1 MPIPFNITLNMRK
14 GPTEIEQESLPKNS
28 SVSSGLSSAAPDTG
42 LPATDAWPEAQRKRW
57 WDAAFQRIRAWG
69 MPIIILAALVGA
81 WELWVQVGDV
91 PKWQLPAPSAIAVE
105 LAESRALLWDNTL
118 VTLKEVALGFLAA
131 LAAGVILAALI
142 TYSRILESSIYP
154 IVIASQTVPVIA
166 IAPLL
171 LIWVGYG
178 IEPKIIIVALI
189 AFYPIAVN
197 TVDGMKSVDPD
208 MVSMMRSLGASRW
221 QIFSKLQVPT
231 SLPFMFSG
239 IKIGISVSV
248 IAAVIAEWVGGNAGL
263 GYLITYSQPLF
274 LTARVFAA
282 IVLLSVMGISL
293 FALAS
298 LLERL
303 MLPWYHTEKKAKSLG
318 RI

>member
-1 MPIPFNITLNMRK
+1 MRK
-14 GPTEIEQESLPKNS
+14 DPTESEQESLPKDS
-28 SVSSGLSSAAPDTG
+28 SVSSGLSSVALESPG
-42 LPATDAWPEAQRKRW
+42 LRSTDEWPEAPKSGRW
-57 WDAAFQRIRAWG
+57 NAAFQRIRSWG
-69 MPIIILAALVGA
+69 MPIAILAALVGA

-118 VTLKEVALGFLAA
+118 VTLQEVALGFLAA

-142 TYSRILESSIYP
+142 AYSRLLESSIYP
-154 IVIASQTVPVIA
+154 LVIASQTIPVIA

-189 AFYPIAVN
+189 SFYPIAVN
-197 TVDGMKSVDPD
+197 TVDGLKSVDPD
-208 MVSMMRSLGASRW
+208 MVNMMRTLGASRW

-248 IAAVIAEWVGGNAGL
+248 IAAVIGEWVGASAGL

-282 IVLLSVMGISL
+282 IVVLSFMGMFL

-298 LLERL
+298 LAERL
-303 MLPWYHTEKKAKSLG
+303 MLPWYHTEKQARALS
-318 RI
+318 R